1 MKELVELKAR
11 AAERRN
17 RPDYARGVH
26 LSDAHCVEAEDD
38 VDELIAMVK
47 EWEHLYLSTVPTMNE
62 LGKQRD
68 QARAALAKRT
78 IEHDVMVEAAN
89 EALDD
94 LEKARADV
102 LTANQRHLAGHDM
115 RVRIADEN
123 MMLIAERDVAV
134 TERDQARND
143 AESWRAKFQDA
154 LNSVGEARAD
164 VLKLRDAMGPVHS
177 PRSTQREVCPGCK
190 ALADTES
197 YEQFR

>member
-68 QARAALAKRT
+68 QARA
-78 IEHDVMVEAAN
+78 
-89 EALDD
+89 
-94 LEKARADV
+94 
-102 LTANQRHLAGHDM
+102 
-115 RVRIADEN
+115 
-123 MMLIAERDVAV
+123 
-134 TERDQARND
+134 
-143 AESWRAKFQDA
+143 
-154 LNSVGEARAD
+154 D
-164 VLKLRDAMGPVHS
+164 VLKLRDALTILDTAYGSDVGVLRGWHAE
-177 PRSTQREVCPGCK
+177 TDK
-190 ALADTES
+190 ARIDTEH
-197 YEQFR
+197 YEQYR